1 MYFFVISDFILF
13 LCYQNLYI
21 MSTAKKE
28 SILDKV
34 NLNWTVRTE
43 KVRTET
49 GIELPSYSAIIRND
63 TNVPLSIRSDSY
75 YPYQNHELL
84 ELLEKVSRQ
93 TGLPIH
99 KGGYFGDGERVYIQ
113 LKSNDMKLGKDK
125 IEGYITGINSF
136 DGSTSLAFGNTSLTI
151 SCQNTFFAA
160 MREVQN
166 KVRHTRYMSNKID
179 EICRTLEDTLESEKK
194 MFKDIKKLSEIRV
207 SPKVKDLVSKMLFN
221 IDTKADLKDME
232 AISKVTFNKLSR
244 FYVDLDG
251 EITQKGDNLW
261 GLFSGVTKF
270 TTHSL
275 TQNADKNTERK
286 MFGTYGERERKI
298 FKELLT
304 LV

>member
-1 MYFFVISDFILF
+1 
-13 LCYQNLYI
+13 
-21 MSTAKKE
+21 MSTDQTQ

-43 KVRTET
+43 KVRTES
-49 GIELPSYSAIIRND
+49 GIEMNNYSAIIRND

-99 KGGYFGDGERVYIQ
+99 TGGHFGNGERVYIQ

-125 IEGYITGINSF
+125 IEGYVTGINSF

-179 EICRTLEDTLESEKK
+179 EICRTLENSLESEKV
-194 MFKDIKKLSEIRV
+194 MFSNIKKLAEV
-207 SPKVKDLVSKMLFN
+207 KMDNKTKDLVTKMLFN
-221 IDTKADLKDME
+221 IDRKANLNE
-232 AISKVTFNKLSR
+232 IEELSKVTFNKMTR
-244 FYVDLDG
+244 FYVDLEG
-251 EITQKGDNLW
+251 ELKEKGDNMW
-261 GLFSGVTKF
+261 GLFSGVTKY

-275 TQNADKNTERK
+275 TKDSSDNTEK
-286 MFGTYGERERKI
+286 KLFGVYGARERSI
-298 FKELLT
+298 FSQLVEELA
-304 LV
+304 